1 MNNLI
6 LRVSFEDHGDDAAGQ
21 RIVYSLDAWVK
32 VLTQELLLLLRVTKL
47 AQLLDC
53 NLLLAHLWLLLW
65 HGHGGRCL
73 GRGAAECREGA
84 LVHDD
89 GLLLLV
95 LLVSRSSALELL
107 RSVVLRPVVGLVLS
121 LRASNKLY

>member
-1 MNNLI
+1 M
-6 LRVSFEDHGDDAAGQ
+6 F
-21 RIVYSLDAWVK
+21 
-32 VLTQELLLLLRVTKL
+32 TQELLLLLRVTKL

-53 NLLLAHLWLLLW
+53 NLLLARLWLLLW

-73 GRGAAECREGA
+73 GWGAAECREGA

-121 LRASNKLY
+121 LRASNKIY

>member
-6 LRVSFEDHGDDAAGQ
+6 LRVSFEDHGDDAASQ
-21 RIVYSLDAWVK
+21 SIVHSLDTGVK

-47 AQLLDC
+47 VQCLDC
-53 NLLLAHLWLLLW
+53 NLLLARLWLLLW

-73 GRGAAECREGA
+73 GWGAAECREGA

-95 LLVSRSSALELL
+95 LLVSRSSFLVLL
-107 RSVVLRPVVGLVLS
+107 IVLRPVVGLVLS
-121 LRASNKLY
+121 LRESK